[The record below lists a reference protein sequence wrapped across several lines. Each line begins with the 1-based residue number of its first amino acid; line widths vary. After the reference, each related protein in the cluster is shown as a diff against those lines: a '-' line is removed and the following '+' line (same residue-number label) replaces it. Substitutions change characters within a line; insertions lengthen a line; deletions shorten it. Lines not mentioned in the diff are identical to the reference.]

1 MMGIGF
7 PELMIILVIIMIIFG
22 AGKLPEIGNAFGRS
36 IKNFK
41 SSMKEAQEEESG
53 EQVAQAEG
61 GESAE
66 LPNPENAPATTEEE
80 VTAQLGGS
88 HPKAASPSP
97 GTTQSTSKPA
107 SKPAPQQPAA
117 QGKTAQ
123 AKTAQAKTAQAK
135 TAQGKP
141 KAKGERVKSEEE
153 KMIEDAIKELKD
165 KRIGTIRTPHDG
177 LVQQNDVFTE
187 SVKRNPWGSGR
198 GKGVRRDVM

>member
-7 PELMIILVIIMIIFG
+7 PELMVILVIIMIIFG

-41 SSMKEAQEEESG
+41 TSMKEAEEESG
-53 EQVAQAEG
+53 DQVAQAEG
-61 GESAE
+61 GEAASSE
-66 LPNPENAPATTEEE
+66 LANPENAPATTEEE

-88 HPKAASPSP
+88 HPKAAPSSQV
-97 GTTQSTSKPA
+97 TAQSTATPA
-107 SKPAPQQPAA
+107 GSTSKPAPQQPV
-117 QGKTAQ
+117 
-123 AKTAQAKTAQAK
+123 AQAK

-153 KMIEDAIKELKD
+153 KMIEDAINELKE
-165 KRIGTIRTPHDG
+165 KRVGTIRTPHDG

-187 SVKRNPWGSGR
+187 SVKRNPFGSGR
-198 GKGVRRDVM
+198 GRGVRRDVL